1 MASVIDEAQLALDY
15 TFRYPKLLQEAL
27 THKSYL
33 QGNQEVGQCDNERL
47 EFLGDAVLALVISEY
62 VTSVCPTLRE
72 GELSKIKARLVSRH
86 SLAQAAQRLNLGE
99 WLRLGR
105 GEEKTKGREKT
116 SLLANALEAIMAA
129 IYMDGGIEPARSFIL
144 RILQPE
150 LKGVKEEKLG
160 TLEWDYKSRLQEWSH
175 KHYETVPMYR
185 TIQESGPD
193 HQKAFDVEVLVKG
206 RILGRGMGKT
216 RKEAEQQAARQALEQ
231 T

>member
-1 MASVIDEAQLALDY
+1 MIDEAQLALDY
-15 TFRYPKLLQEAL
+15 TFRQPELLQEAL

-33 QGNQEVGQCDNERL
+33 QGKQEVGQRDNERL

-62 VTSVCPTLRE
+62 VISACPISPE
-72 GELSKIKARLVSRH
+72 GKLSKVKARLVSRH
-86 SLAQAAQRLNLGE
+86 SLSRAAQRLKLGK

-105 GEEKTKGREKT
+105 GEEQTKGREKT

-129 IYMDGGIEPARSFIL
+129 IYLDGGLGAARTFIL
-144 RILQPE
+144 RVLQPE
-150 LKGVKEEKLG
+150 LEGIEWSKGG
-160 TLEWDYKSRLQEWSH
+160 TLDWDFKSRLQEWSH
-175 KHYETVPMYR
+175 QHYETVPTYR

-206 RILGRGMGKT
+206 RVLGRGQGKT
-216 RKEAEQQAARQALEQ
+216 RKDAEQQAARQALEQ

>member
-1 MASVIDEAQLALDY
+1 MIDEVQLALDY
-15 TFRYPKLLQEAL
+15 RFQHPELLQEAL

-33 QGNQEVGQCDNERL
+33 QGKQEVGQRDNERL

-62 VTSVCPTLRE
+62 VTSASPTSRE
-72 GELSKIKARLVSRH
+72 GELSKVKARVVSRH
-86 SLAQAAQRLNLGE
+86 SLAQAAQRLKLGE

-105 GEEKTKGREKT
+105 GEERTKGREKT
-116 SLLANALEAIMAA
+116 SLLANALEAVIAA
-129 IYMDGGIEPARSFIL
+129 IYLDGGIAAARSFIL

-150 LKGVKEEKLG
+150 LQIVDGIRAGGLD
-160 TLEWDYKSRLQEWSH
+160 WDYKSRLQEWSH
-175 KHYETVPMYR
+175 KYYETVPTYR

-206 RILGRGMGKT
+206 RILGRGKGTT
-216 RKEAEQQAARQALEQ
+216 RKDAEQEAARQALEQ